1 MVTYMNQHMNQHNA
15 LNDQPADASSFG
27 AYEDEILNANWN
39 PAVSYIFN
47 DVMNCAHSPELP
59 EDLTTVDV
67 DSFLDRIYAIAT
79 QI

>member
-15 LNDQPADASSFG
+15 LNAQLTGESDFS
-27 AYEDEILNANWN
+27 AYDDEILNAGWN
-39 PAVSYIFN
+39 PAVAFLFS
-47 DVMNCAHSPELP
+47 DVTQCAHSPELP